1 MVPGTR
7 LLTGGDGVTYHFDP
21 GSFCLELL
29 LSGGPPP
36 WDRYE
41 VLHTPDDLADWLT
54 GSRLALD
61 LPLSASDL
69 RITPREFRR
78 FRALRDSLWRVI
90 PAVIRGERPAAE
102 DVAAIN
108 EFVGE
113 PPRVRL
119 APRTA
124 TREWAGPVTGTQ
136 AAAAAAREA
145 IDLIGTELSSRV
157 RQCEGVN
164 CYLMFLDTSRP
175 GNRRWCSMQ
184 RCGNR
189 HKVTSYRSRHNR
201 LRESDA

>member
-1 MVPGTR
+1 VDPGTR
-7 LLTGGDGVTYHFDP
+7 LLTGGDGVTYQFDP

-41 VLHTPDDLADWLT
+41 VLHTPDDLAEWLT
-54 GSRLALD
+54 DSRLALA
-61 LPLSASDL
+61 LPLSTDDL
-69 RITPREFRR
+69 RIRPAEFRR
-78 FRALRDSLWRVI
+78 FRELRDALWRAI
-90 PAVIRGERPAAE
+90 PAVIRGEHPAAD
-102 DVAAIN
+102 DVAIIN
-108 EFVGE
+108 ELAGE

-119 APRTA
+119 DPRTA
-124 TREWAGPVTGTQ
+124 TREWAGPVTGRQ

-145 IDLIGTELSSRV
+145 IGLIGTELSSRV

-175 GNRRWCSMQ
+175 GNRRWCSMR

-189 HKVTSYRSRHNR
+189 HKVTSYRSRHSR
-201 LRESDA
+201 L

>member
-1 MVPGTR
+1 VNPGTR
-7 LLTGGDGVTYHFDP
+7 QLTGGDGVTYLFDP

-41 VLHTPDDLADWLT
+41 LLHSPADLADWLT
-54 GSRLALD
+54 GSRLALEM
-61 LPLSASDL
+61 PLTADEL
-69 RITPREFRR
+69 RIRPVEWRRIRE
-78 FRALRDSLWRVI
+78 LRDTLWRAV
-90 PAVIRGERPAAE
+90 PAKIRGERPRPE
-102 DVAAIN
+102 DVAVIN

-113 PPRVRL
+113 PPRPRL
-119 APRTA
+119 DQRTA
-124 TREWAGPVTGTQ
+124 VRSWAAPVTGTQ
-136 AAAAAAREA
+136 VAAAAAREA
-145 IDLIGTELSSRV
+145 IELIGTDLSSRV

-189 HKVTSYRSRHNR
+189 HKVGAYRTRHSPHLAR
-201 LRESDA
+201 S